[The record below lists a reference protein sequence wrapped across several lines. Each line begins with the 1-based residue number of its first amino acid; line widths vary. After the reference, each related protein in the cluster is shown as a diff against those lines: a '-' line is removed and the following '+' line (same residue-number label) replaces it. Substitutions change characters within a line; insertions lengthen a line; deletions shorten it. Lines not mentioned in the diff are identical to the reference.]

1 MKVLFLTEFD
11 FIKNNK
17 DGGGLCA
24 ARNYKLLCTLYGEN
38 NVVICMLTPDAR
50 KNSEKEH
57 YIKINNNIFARYM
70 NYIMLRDRISKKNE
84 KNIVTYILEQNPDLL
99 FFDGSVFGQI
109 IKYPEIRKLDNI
121 VFFHNIERQYTW
133 EQVKKH
139 SKLCIFRYFQTVV
152 NERKMAKYGN
162 KIICL
167 NKRDE
172 SLLTKFYNRKADLIM
187 PVTFDDIYDSVRDQE
202 KRDDIDLL
210 YVGSYYAHNY
220 TGLIW
225 FIENVMPYI
234 DRHLT
239 IIGKN
244 MEKLSD
250 KINKTDRINILG
262 TVDDLSTYYLSANA
276 IVMPIFM
283 GGGMKLKTAEAMMY
297 GKTIFASDEA
307 LEGYDVENIDGIFRC
322 NTSEEF
328 IRTIKSKLDNN
339 YCSYNENIRKL
350 FLEKYETTV
359 LHKIVD
365 GLFPK

>member
-1 MKVLFLTEFD
+1 MKILFLTEFD

-24 ARNYKLLCTLYGEN
+24 ARNYKLLCNLYGEDN
-38 NVVICMLTPDAR
+38 IAICMLTPDLR
-50 KNSEKEH
+50 DNSEKEQ
-57 YIKINNNIFARYM
+57 YIKITNNIFVRYM
-70 NYIMLRDRISKKNE
+70 NYIMLRDRISKKSE
-84 KNIVTYILEQNPDLL
+84 KNIITYILKQNPDLI

-109 IKYPEIRKLDNI
+109 IKYPEIRKFKNI
-121 VFFHNIERQYTW
+121 IFFHNIERQYTW

-139 SKLCIFRYFQTVV
+139 SKLCIFRYFETVV

-167 NKRDE
+167 NQRDE
-172 SLLTKFYNRKADLIM
+172 SLLTKFYGRKADLIM
-187 PVTFDDIYDSVRDQE
+187 PVTFDDIYDSVCGQK
-202 KRDDIDLL
+202 KRQDIDLL
-210 YVGSYYAHNY
+210 YIGSYYAHNY

-225 FIENVMPYI
+225 FIKNVMPHI
-234 DRHLT
+234 DRRLT

-250 KINKTDRINILG
+250 QLNNTDRINVLG
-262 TVDDLSTYYLSANA
+262 TVDDLSIYYLSANA
-276 IVMPIFM
+276 MVMPVFM

-307 LEGYDVENIDGIFRC
+307 LEGYDVKNVDGIFRC
-322 NTSEEF
+322 NSAEEF
-328 IRTIKSKLDNN
+328 IHAIKSELGKNHH
-339 YCSYNENIRKL
+339 SYNESVRKQ

-359 LHKIVD
+359 LYKSVD
-365 GLFPK
+365 RLFPK